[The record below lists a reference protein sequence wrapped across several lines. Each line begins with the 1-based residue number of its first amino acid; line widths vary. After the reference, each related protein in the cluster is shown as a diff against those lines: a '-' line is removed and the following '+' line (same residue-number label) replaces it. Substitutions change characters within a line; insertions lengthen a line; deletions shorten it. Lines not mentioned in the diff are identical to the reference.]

1 MKPLGRKQ
9 EKHLADVVLADA
21 EWQQFQDRIHHAGI
35 SALVSATRNRRR
47 RVRLANLAA
56 IASIAF
62 IVAGVYVATIH
73 PSAHST
79 VSAAAPAVLSD
90 KSSLPYISEQEVA
103 RIAKE
108 LSGSPSTIADQNRGP
123 EHQIDTSKIR
133 ALGMTFGGE
142 ALLRQTIA
150 ELLRFQRS

>member
-90 KSSLPYISEQEVA
+90 KSSLPYISEQEVTA
-103 RIAKE
+103 LFPPGTCVLAEVNGEQKLVILDAK
-108 LSGSPSTIADQNRGP
+108 
-123 EHQIDTSKIR
+123 
-133 ALGMTFGGE
+133 
-142 ALLRQTIA
+142 IA
-150 ELLRFQRS
+150 EEGFLVSEANSAINQISRREMRE